1 MKNTEEK
8 KNAISEKEMY
18 SEGYNENYNS
28 VKVEKNIIVV
38 LIILTLI
45 LMWFA
50 TFFIHDIIE
59 KGTLKDTKSV
69 AIIENGKN
77 DNDKKNNNDNS
88 NNDNN
93 NDNNNDSNNNNNNK
107 DNNNNSNGNNNSN
120 SDIKDPDD
128 NIVDNNDRF
137 KVLEGTK
144 QWSELKEL
152 DMFSNSYFPGEKK
165 IAPGV
170 NGSYSFTIEN
180 YAKYTMKYDINF
192 VEDNPYN
199 VNMAFKLKLNG
210 KYIAGNEN
218 TWVKSNEIDQKSVEI
233 NSMKNDIYTI
243 EWKWKDSEND
253 TKIGETDGAYYKM
266 NVSVH
271 AEQVQ

>member
-8 KNAISEKEMY
+8 KNVISEKEMY
-18 SEGYNENYNS
+18 NEGHNEKNENYNS

-45 LMWFA
+45 LMWFS

-69 AIIENGKN
+69 AITENEKN
-77 DNDKKNNNDNS
+77 DNDNNNKDNSNNGDNS
-88 NNDNN
+88 NND
-93 NDNNNDSNNNNNNK
+93 K
-107 DNNNNSNGNNNSN
+107 NNNSNGNNNNSNNNSN
-120 SDIKDPDD
+120 SDIKDSDD

-218 TWVKSNEIDQKSVEI
+218 TWVMSSEIDQKSVEI